1 MTGLRVYPKTFQT
14 FAEAEAF
21 VLRNTQMLA
30 AYALG
35 APSRVMYFKQVYSG
49 VEVPAIETMT
59 DIRRIPDDYTS
70 DETVVIRTRFQ

>member
-21 VLRNTQMLA
+21 VLRNTQMLN

-35 APSRVMYFKQVYSG
+35 PAKVMYFKQVYGG